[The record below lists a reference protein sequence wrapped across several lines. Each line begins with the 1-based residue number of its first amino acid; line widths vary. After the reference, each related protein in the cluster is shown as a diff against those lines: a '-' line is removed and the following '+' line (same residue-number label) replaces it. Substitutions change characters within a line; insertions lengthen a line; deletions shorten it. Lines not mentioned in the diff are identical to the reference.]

1 MRDLL
6 KSIVADSHGWLEL
19 RAHERRALSVVVR
32 KGVMESAAFR
42 TVSGVGARVL
52 VNGTWGFS
60 SAASFERDAVLR
72 AVRDAVEAATKSSSG
87 RSKRVGRLQD
97 CALAVGDFRSGNAA
111 GLAARSTE
119 EKAALA
125 VDTEAR
131 IRASSPA
138 VRSAVARYSEIVDRK
153 WIVST
158 DGADAHIEDSKTEFV
173 AAAVAGQGDEM
184 TTAFRGIGVTGGFE
198 ELFATW
204 SPEGVADHVSKIAV
218 DLLSAP
224 YAPGGEATVVLDP
237 ELVGLLAHEAV
248 GHTVE
253 ADFVLSGSAASGRLG
268 RKVASELVTLA
279 DSGPA
284 VVGAPTAGGIVLV
297 DDEGVPTG
305 RTVVIDRGIL
315 RSYLHDR
322 ETAAMFDVPPTGN
335 ARAWQFD
342 DEPLI
347 RMRNTYIEPGSSS
360 LDEIIASVKDGFLLR
375 GGGSGQAD
383 ANAEFMFGVQEAYE
397 IRNGKVGRLLRGAT
411 ISGDA
416 FEVLGGI
423 DMLSSGFEWG
433 LGSGACGKG
442 QDAKV
447 DGGGPYV
454 RCRVTVGGR

>member
-1 MRDLL
+1 MRELL
-6 KSIVADSHGWLEL
+6 KGIVADSKCWLEL
-19 RAHERRALSVVVR
+19 RAHERRGLSVAVR
-32 KGVMESAAFR
+32 KGVVESAAFR

-60 SAASFERDAVLR
+60 STASFERDDILR
-72 AVRDAVEAATKSSSG
+72 AVRDAVAAAVTSSSG
-87 RSKRVGRLQD
+87 RSKAVGALQD
-97 CALAVGDFRSGNAA
+97 CLLAVGDYRSGNAA

-119 EKAALA
+119 EKTALA
-125 VDTEAR
+125 VDAEAR

-138 VRSAVARYSEIVDRK
+138 IRSATARYSEIVDHK

-158 DGADAHIEDSKTEFV
+158 DGADARIEDSKAEFL
-173 AAAVAGQGDEM
+173 AAAVAGESDEM
-184 TTAFRGIGVTGGFE
+184 TTAFHGAGVTGGLE
-198 ELFATW
+198 ELFAAST
-204 SPEGVADHVSKIAV
+204 PEGIADHVSRIAV

-224 YAPGGEATVVLDP
+224 YAPGGETTVVLNP
-237 ELVGLLAHEAV
+237 ELVGILAHEAV

-268 RKVASELVTLA
+268 QKVASELVTLV

-284 VVGAPTAGGIVLV
+284 VIGAPTAGGIVLV
-297 DDEGVPTG
+297 DDEGVPAS
-305 RTVVIDRGIL
+305 RTVVIDRGVL

-322 ETAAMFDVPPTGN
+322 ETAALFGVPPTGN

-347 RMRNTYIEPGSSS
+347 RMRNTYIEPGASP
-360 LDEIIASVKDGFLLR
+360 LEEVIASVGEGLLLR
-375 GGGSGQAD
+375 GAESGQAD

-416 FEVLGGI
+416 FEVLKGI
-423 DMLSSGFEWG
+423 DMVSSGFEWG
-433 LGSGACGKG
+433 LGFGACGKG
-442 QDAKV
+442 QAAKV
-447 DGGGPYV
+447 DGGGPHV
-454 RCRVTVGGR
+454 RCRVMVGGR

>member
-1 MRDLL
+1 MREILNG
-6 KSIVADSHGWLEL
+6 IVAESECWLEL
-19 RAHERRALSVVVR
+19 RAHERRALSVAVR
-32 KGVMESAAFR
+32 KGVVESAAHR

-60 SAASFERDAVLR
+60 SAASFERDDVLR
-72 AVRDAVEAATKSSSG
+72 AARDAVAAAVASSSG
-87 RSKRVGRLQD
+87 RLKGVGRLQD
-97 CALAVGDFRSGNAA
+97 CSLAVGDFRSGNAE

-119 EKAALA
+119 EKTALA

-131 IRASSPA
+131 VRASSPA
-138 VRSAVARYSEIVDRK
+138 VRSAMARYSEIVDRK

-158 DGADAHIEDSKTEFV
+158 DGADAHLEDAKAEFL
-173 AAAVAGQGDEM
+173 AVAIAGEGDEM
-184 TTAFRGIGVTGGFE
+184 TTAFHGVGVTGGLE
-198 ELFATW
+198 DLFAAL
-204 SPEGVADHVSKIAV
+204 SPDGIADHVSRIAV

-224 YAPGGEATVVLDP
+224 YAPGGEATVVLNP

-268 RKVASELVTLA
+268 QKVASELVTLV

-284 VVGAPTAGGIVLV
+284 VIGGPTAGGVVLV
-297 DDEGVPTG
+297 DDEGVPAA
-305 RTVVIDRGIL
+305 RTVVIDRGVL

-322 ETAAMFDVPPTGN
+322 ETAALFDVPPTGN

-347 RMRNTYIEPGSSS
+347 RMRNTYIEPGASS
-360 LDEIIASVKDGFLLR
+360 LEEIVASVKEGFLLR
-375 GGGSGQAD
+375 GAGSGQAD

-416 FEVLGGI
+416 FEVLKGI

-433 LGSGACGKG
+433 LGFGACGKG
-442 QDAKV
+442 QQARV

-454 RCRVTVGGR
+454 RCRVMMGGR